1 MGKKVALL
9 HYTAPPVV
17 GGVESVLAHHARQ
30 MARAGHSVTVLA
42 ARGEQWAEDIAF
54 TRLPLADS
62 RHPDILAAKALLDA
76 GQVPPD
82 FEAQVNLL
90 VADLQAAASGLDVLI
105 AHNVCSL
112 NKNLALTAA
121 LHQLNGRPG
130 FPRLILWHHDLAWT
144 TPRYLP
150 ELHPGY
156 PWDLLRT
163 DWPGVT
169 QVVVSAER
177 QRELAELLSL
187 PFARIHVVPNGI
199 DVASF
204 LKLEAATIKFVEKL
218 DILSAAPLLLLPVRI
233 TPRKNIE
240 LAIRV
245 IAELRAEA
253 ARSPEAAHN
262 PPPGLGRPML
272 VVTGPLG
279 PHNPA
284 NSGYLDQLLALRE
297 QLGLARAVIFLA
309 EHTQA
314 YLPDAVIADFFR
326 LADALFL
333 PSREEGFGIPLLEA
347 AFSRRPIFCADI
359 PSLRELGGPDALF
372 FSPDADPAELAA
384 LIRQTLSA
392 NPTFRFATRARATYA
407 WESIYTKYIDPLL
420 MEAEP

>member
-1 MGKKVALL
+1 MAKKVALL
-9 HYTAPPVV
+9 HHTAPPVV

-30 MARAGHSVTVLA
+30 MARAGHSVTILA
-42 ARGEQWAEDIAF
+42 ARGEPWADDIAF

-62 RHPDILAAKALLDA
+62 RHPDVLAAKALLDA

-82 FEAQVNLL
+82 FEAQVDRLA
-90 VADLQAAASGLDVLI
+90 ADLQGAAASLDVLI

-121 LHQLNGRPG
+121 LHRLNSRPG
-130 FPRLILWHHDLAWT
+130 FPHLILWHHDLAWT

-177 QRELAELLSL
+177 RRELAELLGI
-187 PFARIHVVPNGI
+187 PPARIHVVPNGI

-204 LKLEAATIKFVEKL
+204 LKLEAATCEFVRTL

-233 TPRKNIE
+233 TPRKNLE

-245 IAELRAEA
+245 VAELRAQA
-253 ARSPEAAHN
+253 ARSPE
-262 PPPGLGRPML
+262 PGFLHPML
-272 VVTGPLG
+272 VITGPLG
-279 PHNPA
+279 PHSPA
-284 NSGYLDQLLALRE
+284 NGSYFKDLLALRE
-297 QLGLARAVIFLA
+297 QLGLSDAVVFLA
-309 EHTQA
+309 EHAQA

-359 PSLRELGGPDALF
+359 PSLRELGGPDALY
-372 FSPDADPAELAA
+372 FSPDANPAQLAT
-384 LIRQTLSA
+384 LIRQTLLA
-392 NPTFRFATRARATYA
+392 DPRFRFAARARGTFA
-407 WESIYTKYIDPLL
+407 WEQIYAQYIGPLL
-420 MEAEP
+420 TEADP